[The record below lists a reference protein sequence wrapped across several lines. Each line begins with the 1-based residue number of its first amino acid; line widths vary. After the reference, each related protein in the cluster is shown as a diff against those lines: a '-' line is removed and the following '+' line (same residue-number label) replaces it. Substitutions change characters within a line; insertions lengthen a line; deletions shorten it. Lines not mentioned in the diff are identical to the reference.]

1 MAHLEVEPKPSRPW
15 WIWALLTILM
25 IALAAM
31 VFRQCTADEDGHPA
45 DAKPATGSDIK
56 HKAVAATAP
65 DWEHIDFSGAR
76 SVDPELNATD
86 IYTQTNGAYTIYT
99 LGENI
104 LFPAQGK
111 EISSDG
117 AVKLGLINAIIKEKF
132 TGATIG
138 IFGNTDSTGLAPAN
152 KRLAMERASA
162 VKRWFTLHG
171 SIPEAQL
178 SVRSLGE
185 TQPIAQ
191 NGTKEGRAQNRNV
204 AIVIFPKK

>member
-15 WIWALLTILM
+15 WIWALVTILI

-31 VFRQCTADEDGHPA
+31 IFRQCTSDEDGHPA
-45 DAKPATGSDIK
+45 DAKPVAASETQ
-56 HKAVAATAP
+56 HKALAATVP
-65 DWEHIDFSGAR
+65 DLVQIDFSGAR
-76 SVDPELNATD
+76 NEEPEFTATN

-104 LFPAQGK
+104 LFPSQGK
-111 EISSDG
+111 EISRDG
-117 AVKLGLINAIIKEKF
+117 AIKLGLINDVIEKKF
-132 TGATIG
+132 KGATIG
-138 IFGNTDSTGLAPAN
+138 IFGNTDSTGRAPEN
-152 KRLAMERASA
+152 KYLAMERASA
-162 VKRWFTLHG
+162 VKRWLTLHG
-171 SIPEAQL
+171 SVPEEQL

-191 NGTKEGRAQNRNV
+191 NGTKGGRAQNRNV